1 MKCSRFLASLLA
13 SLVFVGCNNKDNPTP
28 PETPDPEIGPKADL
42 ELVMDRTTKVL
53 YYGDRKT
60 EGVFNYYVGLGDKEF
75 IKDNEGDDAAPAD
88 GHIIFFDI
96 YASEGSDS
104 FETAVLPDGKYTIAE
119 TNAAGTLNNYY
130 TRMQVNVEGKQT
142 SVDFTEGYL
151 EVKTSEKGKILKGLF
166 TLKDGSTVSCIYEG
180 PLAFGDPNAG
190 SEPSEQ
196 IPALEEDIN
205 VSFAHAFGVYYGD
218 EFGSGTDG
226 YSVVLT
232 SPTAGNDGVTVSGG
246 AVVGL
251 SLTLENSSVIYLMP
265 GIYTVADTYAAGTI
279 EPGFSLLGEYYGSIA
294 ATVDAEGNILS
305 QSGIASGTALVSEF
319 GDTGYRI
326 ELELVTDNG
335 KSVKGVFTGDI
346 EFTDESPKEEDNTT
360 LTGDYTLKLPAETTT
375 ASLAYYGDYLGVGLA
390 NWILSLENANGD
402 AIDIELLTEKASTT
416 EIPIPEKQYNMSVDN
431 QTVGFVAG
439 KTSPLGQS
447 GTWYWDLSTLDSD
460 GYLHGYAAAI
470 DGWVKLA
477 KDGDKTTVS
486 FEFVDPAYN
495 LFGGSWTGVIPA
507 AVDKSNLAG
516 SSSIKSRLTH
526 RAQPSLR
533 RRARSMS
540 W

>member
-13 SLVFVGCNNKDNPTP
+13 SLVLVGCNNKDNPTP
-28 PETPDPEIGPKADL
+28 PETPDPETAPKADL

-196 IPALEEDIN
+196 IPALAEDIN

-232 SPTAGNDGVTVSGG
+232 SPMVGNDGVTVSGG

-251 SLTLENSSVIYLMP
+251 SLTLENSPVIYLMP

-305 QSGIASGTALVSEF
+305 HF
-319 GDTGYRI
+319 GHLSVNSVI
-326 ELELVTDNG
+326 PVT
-335 KSVKGVFTGDI
+335 
-346 EFTDESPKEEDNTT
+346 ESN
-360 LTGDYTLKLPAETTT
+360 
-375 ASLAYYGDYLGVGLA
+375 
-390 NWILSLENANGD
+390 LSS
-402 AIDIELLTEKASTT
+402 LLTT
-416 EIPIPEKQYNMSVDN
+416 E
-431 QTVGFVAG
+431 
-439 KTSPLGQS
+439 
-447 GTWYWDLSTLDSD
+447 
-460 GYLHGYAAAI
+460 
-470 DGWVKLA
+470 
-477 KDGDKTTVS
+477 
-486 FEFVDPAYN
+486 
-495 LFGGSWTGVIPA
+495 
-507 AVDKSNLAG
+507 
-516 SSSIKSRLTH
+516 SR
-526 RAQPSLR
+526 
-533 RRARSMS
+533 
-540 W
+540 

>member
-1 MKCSRFLASLLA
+1 M
-13 SLVFVGCNNKDNPTP
+13 
-28 PETPDPEIGPKADL
+28 
-42 ELVMDRTTKVL
+42 
-53 YYGDRKT
+53 
-60 EGVFNYYVGLGDKEF
+60 
-75 IKDNEGDDAAPAD
+75 
-88 GHIIFFDI
+88 
-96 YASEGSDS
+96 
-104 FETAVLPDGKYTIAE
+104 
-119 TNAAGTLNNYY
+119 
-130 TRMQVNVEGKQT
+130 
-142 SVDFTEGYL
+142 
-151 EVKTSEKGKILKGLF
+151 
-166 TLKDGSTVSCIYEG
+166 
-180 PLAFGDPNAG
+180 
-190 SEPSEQ
+190 
-196 IPALEEDIN
+196 
-205 VSFAHAFGVYYGD
+205 
-218 EFGSGTDG
+218 
-226 YSVVLT
+226 
-232 SPTAGNDGVTVSGG
+232 
-246 AVVGL
+246 
-251 SLTLENSSVIYLMP
+251 
-265 GIYTVADTYAAGTI
+265 
-279 EPGFSLLGEYYGSIA
+279 
-294 ATVDAEGNILS
+294 
-305 QSGIASGTALVSEF
+305 
-319 GDTGYRI
+319 
-326 ELELVTDNG
+326 
-335 KSVKGVFTGDI
+335 KGVFTGDI